1 MSDGEFDTKEGNDMR
16 LLNREEIKKVFTI
29 HDAITC
35 GKIAFKM
42 ISEGSC
48 EIPLRTNIQVPRYQ
62 GSMLFMPAYAQELD
76 AAALKIINIFPQ
88 NIDKGLPS
96 APAQLLLIDGKTGI
110 VSAILDGTYV
120 TQLRTGAASGAAFS
134 LLAKKDCRRGAIIG
148 TGGQAP
154 SQLEA
159 MLAVRPLEEVRVFDL
174 NFDRA
179 QAFADRMREELSQY
193 GANIIAVP
201 TADEVICDADLIVTL
216 TPSSTPVFNGAKV
229 KPGATIS
236 CVGSYQ
242 PHMQEVDPVLL
253 QRASKIYFDSRSAV
267 LAEAGDI
274 IIPLQEGLIT
284 EAAFTGE
291 LGQVVLGNLT
301 GRENDEEIIVFETV
315 GVAIQD
321 LVAAKCILDK
331 AVAANGGV
339 LWQ

>member
-1 MSDGEFDTKEGNDMR
+1 MAYQFGHPEIRQVGTQGKGAMFEGKRCLVTGASSGIGYGLAER
-16 LLNREEIKKVFTI
+16 LLQRGAAEVWMCSRDPERIKT
-29 HDAITC
+29 ASE
-35 GKIAFKM
+35 KIDR
-42 ISEGSC
+42 IYG
-48 EIPLRTNIQVPRYQ
+48 RVHW
-62 GSMLFMPAYAQELD
+62 
-76 AAALKIINIFPQ
+76 AAL
-88 NIDKGLPS
+88 D
-96 APAQLLLIDGKTGI
+96 
-110 VSAILDGTYV
+110 
-120 TQLRTGAASGAAFS
+120 
-134 LLAKKDCRRGAIIG
+134 
-148 TGGQAP
+148 
-154 SQLEA
+154 
-159 MLAVRPLEEVRVFDL
+159 VRDM
-174 NFDRA
+174 DRL
-179 QAFADRMREELSQY
+179 QAFADRMREELSPY

-201 TADEVICDADLIVTL
+201 TADEAICDADLIVTL
-216 TPSSTPVFNGAKV
+216 TPSSTPVFNGTKV
-229 KPGATIS
+229 KPGATVS

-253 QRASKIYFDSRSAV
+253 QRASKIYFDSCSAV